1 MNAKFRIAAVFTA
14 AMVTV
19 CASAHTMEE
28 TNEVA
33 RAMLEYV
40 VLSANDNLLDGGP
53 WIGGHEPPLTWNG
66 FLGRGEH
73 DGWTQQG
80 RKAAF
85 AWYLSTLGTNDCV
98 AMSGMERRCVRT
110 AVKQCRVL
118 NYVESAPALKAL
130 ALNPRGV
137 CREDAIALTIRF
149 MPVGDAMTEFVE
161 TIMTNSTGYS
171 FRECG
176 TASCRYADRLLS
188 FNATN
193 EAQSNIVQR
202 AVLMFYR
209 NRLAASASY
218 SIVDRLFVRNIDS
231 YEMSSNRL
239 EHALNALSLPNCVS
253 PARRTFTS
261 VTNQLLSS
269 GQPLPWIEVGTGGN

>member
-1 MNAKFRIAAVFTA
+1 MKAIGTA
-14 AMVTV
+14 ALAVAAATL
-19 CASAHTMEE
+19 AALAHTPYESNM
-28 TNEVA
+28 VV
-33 RAMLEYV
+33 RAA
-40 VLSANDNLLDGGP
+40 LSADATFYPHVIHDGLELPDGAEEPNTWHGLLGGDGG
-53 WIGGHEPPLTWNG
+53 
-66 FLGRGEH
+66 
-73 DGWTQQG
+73 GWTLAEK
-80 RKAAF
+80 KAAF
-85 AWYLSTLGTNDCV
+85 DWYLTTLGTNDCRSLDCEIKE
-98 AMSGMERRCVRT
+98 AIRIS
-110 AVKQCRVL
+110 
-118 NYVESAPALKAL
+118 VETCEAFAYTNSAPALKAL

-149 MPVGDAMTEFVE
+149 MPVDDAMTEFVE

-171 FRECG
+171 FGECG

-209 NRLAASASY
+209 NRLVASASY
-218 SIVDRLFVRNIDS
+218 SIVDRLFVRNIDN

-239 EHALNALSLPNCVS
+239 EHALNALSLPNCVP

>member
-1 MNAKFRIAAVFTA
+1 MKTQFASFCAVATAFAAVLSWGHTA
-14 AMVTV
+14 G
-19 CASAHTMEE
+19 E
-28 TNEVA
+28 TNAVLGAALA
-33 RAMLEYV
+33 RAYTYY
-40 VLSANDNLLDGGP
+40 DDFPGGS
-53 WIGGHEPPLTWNG
+53 PPDDDPPPDTWRG
-66 FLGRGEH
+66 FLGP
-73 DGWTQQG
+73 DTNGWTLVE
-80 RKAAF
+80 KMAVF
-85 AWYLSTLGTNDCV
+85 DWYLSTLGTNDCQSMDHFGRTDVMV
-98 AMSGMERRCVRT
+98 AVGKCEQFDYT
-110 AVKQCRVL
+110 
-118 NYVESAPALKAL
+118 NSAPALKAL

-149 MPVGDAMTEFVE
+149 MPVDDAMTEFVE

-193 EAQSNIVQR
+193 EVQSNIVQR

-218 SIVDRLFVRNIDS
+218 SIVDRLFVKNIDS

>member
-1 MNAKFRIAAVFTA
+1 MKAIGPAALAVA
-14 AMVTV
+14 A
-19 CASAHTMEE
+19 AALAALAHTPYESNM
-28 TNEVA
+28 VV
-33 RAMLEYV
+33 RAA
-40 VLSANDNLLDGGP
+40 LSAAATFYPHVIHDGLELPAGAEEPNTWHGLLGGDGG
-53 WIGGHEPPLTWNG
+53 
-66 FLGRGEH
+66 
-73 DGWTQQG
+73 GWTLAEK
-80 RKAAF
+80 KAAF
-85 AWYLSTLGTNDCV
+85 DWYLTTLGTNDCR
-98 AMSGMERRCVRT
+98 SLDGERQEEIRI
-110 AVKQCRVL
+110 AVETCEAFSHT
-118 NYVESAPALKAL
+118 NSAPALKAL

-149 MPVGDAMTEFVE
+149 MPVDDAMTEFVE

-171 FRECG
+171 LQERG
-176 TASCRYADRLLS
+176 TASCRYVDRLLS

>member
-1 MNAKFRIAAVFTA
+1 MKAIGPAALAVA
-14 AMVTV
+14 A
-19 CASAHTMEE
+19 AALAALAHTSYESNM
-28 TNEVA
+28 VV
-33 RAMLEYV
+33 RAA
-40 VLSANDNLLDGGP
+40 LSAAATFYPHVIHDGLELPAGAEEPNTWHGLLGGDGG
-53 WIGGHEPPLTWNG
+53 
-66 FLGRGEH
+66 
-73 DGWTQQG
+73 GWTLAEK
-80 RKAAF
+80 KAAF
-85 AWYLSTLGTNDCV
+85 DWYLTTLGTNDCR
-98 AMSGMERRCVRT
+98 SLDGERQEEIRI
-110 AVKQCRVL
+110 AVETCEAFSHT
-118 NYVESAPALKAL
+118 NSAPALKAL

-149 MPVGDAMTEFVE
+149 MPVDDAMTEFVE

-176 TASCRYADRLLS
+176 TASCQYADRLLS

>member
-149 MPVGDAMTEFVE
+149 MPVDDAMTEFVE
-161 TIMTNSTGYS
+161 TVMTNSTGYS

>member
-1 MNAKFRIAAVFTA
+1 M
-14 AMVTV
+14 
-19 CASAHTMEE
+19 
-28 TNEVA
+28 
-33 RAMLEYV
+33 
-40 VLSANDNLLDGGP
+40 
-53 WIGGHEPPLTWNG
+53 
-66 FLGRGEH
+66 
-73 DGWTQQG
+73 
-80 RKAAF
+80 AAF
-85 AWYLSTLGTNDCV
+85 DWYLSTLGTNDCQSMDHFGRTDVMV
-98 AMSGMERRCVRT
+98 AVGKCEQFDYT
-110 AVKQCRVL
+110 
-118 NYVESAPALKAL
+118 NSAPALKAL
-130 ALNPRGV
+130 ALNPRGG

-149 MPVGDAMTEFVE
+149 MPVDDAMTEFVE

-171 FRECG
+171 LQERG

>member
-1 MNAKFRIAAVFTA
+1 MKAIGPAALAVA
-14 AMVTV
+14 A
-19 CASAHTMEE
+19 AALAALAHTSYESNM
-28 TNEVA
+28 VV
-33 RAMLEYV
+33 RAA
-40 VLSANDNLLDGGP
+40 LSAAATFYPHVIHDGLELPAGAEEPNTWHGLLGGDGG
-53 WIGGHEPPLTWNG
+53 
-66 FLGRGEH
+66 
-73 DGWTQQG
+73 GWTLAEK
-80 RKAAF
+80 KAAF
-85 AWYLSTLGTNDCV
+85 DWYLTTLGTNDCR
-98 AMSGMERRCVRT
+98 SLDGERQEEIRI
-110 AVKQCRVL
+110 AVETCEAFSHT
-118 NYVESAPALKAL
+118 NSAPALKAL

-149 MPVGDAMTEFVE
+149 MPVDDAMTEFVE

-171 FRECG
+171 LQERG

>member
-19 CASAHTMEE
+19 CASAHTMKE

-193 EAQSNIVQR
+193 EAQQASRDAGVR
-202 AVLMFYR
+202 MLYR
-209 NRLAASASY
+209 NRMLESGTDSM
-218 SIVDRLFVRNIDS
+218 IDKVFLK
-231 YEMSSNRL
+231 YIDGYGMSSNRL
-239 EHALNALSLPNCVS
+239 EYAVNSFSYPKCAEIFGDY
-253 PARRTFTS
+253 FTS

-269 GQPLPWIEVGTGGN
+269 GQPLPWIEIGTGGN

>member
-1 MNAKFRIAAVFTA
+1 MKTQFASFCAVATAFAAVLSWGHTA
-14 AMVTV
+14 G
-19 CASAHTMEE
+19 E
-28 TNEVA
+28 TNAVLGAALA
-33 RAMLEYV
+33 RAYTYYDDLP
-40 VLSANDNLLDGGP
+40 GGS
-53 WIGGHEPPLTWNG
+53 PPDDDPPPDTWRG
-66 FLGRGEH
+66 FLGP
-73 DGWTQQG
+73 DTNGWTLVE
-80 RKAAF
+80 KMAAF
-85 AWYLSTLGTNDCV
+85 DWYLSTLGTNDCQSMDHFGRTDVMV
-98 AMSGMERRCVRT
+98 AVGKCEQFDYT
-110 AVKQCRVL
+110 
-118 NYVESAPALKAL
+118 NSAPALKAL

-149 MPVGDAMTEFVE
+149 MPVDDAMTEFVE

-176 TASCRYADRLLS
+176 TASCQYADRLLS

>member
-149 MPVGDAMTEFVE
+149 MPVDDEMTEFVE
-161 TIMTNSTGYS
+161 TVMTNSTGYS

-218 SIVDRLFVRNIDS
+218 SIVDRLFVKNIDS

-269 GQPLPWIEVGTGGN
+269 GQPLPWIEVGAGGN